1 MAVTYHIYEKIK
13 RKLQWGECF
22 LPFSSEHLIF
32 PPHILYKNLHIEA
45 GLFKTIMLP
54 VSNLV
59 EQAKWF
65 ENRVLS
71 TMFEPNEKEVGENFV
86 KGNFIVRRD
95 RRMAKSDN

>member
-1 MAVTYHIYEKIK
+1 
-13 RKLQWGECF
+13 
-22 LPFSSEHLIF
+22 
-32 PPHILYKNLHIEA
+32 
-45 GLFKTIMLP
+45 MLP